1 MQVWSNCNILW
12 ENMNQMKSLKIFG
25 LLAVFGLGISSAG
38 LIYGQTV
45 EYSHPLF
52 AFSFAASP
60 LWNQEFHDFNGK
72 VFEVTNP
79 NHNIKISLS
88 FIPGCK
94 NPRKQM
100 KQISGLS
107 GLVCRQKPYDT
118 ILNSKK
124 AVMMQ
129 GTCLQGKEPF
139 RQLLIGFPS
148 SDGLYFM
155 EISCPSECY
164 INHKAEVNN
173 ILSSLRIEA

>member
-1 MQVWSNCNILW
+1 MR
-12 ENMNQMKSLKIFG
+12 SLKFIQLFV
-25 LLAVFGLGISSAG
+25 VFGLGIFPVGS
-38 LIYGQTV
+38 IYGQIV

-60 LWNQEFHDFNGK
+60 LWDQEFHDFNGK

-79 NHNIKISLS
+79 NHNMKISMS

-94 NPRKQM
+94 NARKHM

-107 GLVCRQKPYDT
+107 GLVFLQKPYDT

-124 AVMMQ
+124 AVMIH

-139 RQLLIGFPS
+139 RQLLIGIPS
-148 SDGLYFM
+148 SDGLYLM
-155 EISCPSECY
+155 EISCPAECY
-164 INHKAEVNN
+164 INHKAKVNN
-173 ILSSLRIEA
+173 ILSSLRVEA

>member
-1 MQVWSNCNILW
+1 
-12 ENMNQMKSLKIFG
+12 
-25 LLAVFGLGISSAG
+25 
-38 LIYGQTV
+38 
-45 EYSHPLF
+45 
-52 AFSFAASP
+52 
-60 LWNQEFHDFNGK
+60 
-72 VFEVTNP
+72 
-79 NHNIKISLS
+79 
-88 FIPGCK
+88 
-94 NPRKQM
+94 M

-107 GLVCRQKPYDT
+107 GLVCRQKFYDT